1 MRFGISLPQYGPASA
16 DSLTRT
22 ARQAEDLGFDDVW
35 AADHIAV
42 PEGVAY
48 PPSFLLESMCT
59 LSFVAAVTSRVG
71 LGTSVLVLPLR
82 RPVVAAKQLATIDFL
97 SGGRLVLG
105 IGAGWLEAEFD
116 ACGVP
121 FRGRGD
127 LTDEAVDVL
136 RACWAAAPASFEGP
150 TVRFTDLKVKP
161 LPTRPVPI
169 WVGGTSRRAL
179 RRAVEKGDG
188 WQGVGVPLSQLANPD
203 RRRYI
208 AVDDMAAT
216 VKRLREERPE
226 PGFAISM
233 RLDVDGLSGDLDELR
248 RHLDAYQEA
257 GVDHVLSSPIQ
268 RTLDGWLASVEA
280 LWSAFQKFQ
289 R

>member
-1 MRFGISLPQYGPASA
+1 MRFGIALPQYGPATA
-16 DSLTRT
+16 EGLTRA
-22 ARQAEDLGFDDVW
+22 ARQAEDLCFADVW
-35 AADHIAV
+35 VADHIAV
-42 PEGVAY
+42 PDGVLY
-48 PPSFLLESMCT
+48 PPSFLLESMST

-121 FRGRGD
+121 FRTRGD

-136 RACWAAAPASFEGP
+136 RTCWEAAPTSFEGP
-150 TVRFTDLKVKP
+150 TVRFTDMKVKP
-161 LPTRPVPI
+161 LPARPIPI
-169 WVGGTSRRAL
+169 WVGGTGERAL

-188 WQGVGVPLSQLANPD
+188 WQGVGVPLRQLANPD
-203 RRRYI
+203 RRRYLVLDD
-208 AVDDMAAT
+208 VDAT

-226 PGFAISM
+226 PEYAVSM
-233 RLDVDGLSGDLDELR
+233 RLDVDGVSGDLDELR
-248 RHLDAYQEA
+248 RHLDVYAGA
-257 GVDHVLSSPIQ
+257 GVGHVLSSPTQ
-268 RTLDGWLASVEA
+268 RELDPWLASVEA
-280 LWSAFQKFQ
+280 LWRVFQEYA
-289 R
+289 